1 MKVLLPPMHPMPP
14 SPLRPATTIPTTMRT
29 LPWILTAASFSAHA
43 HPGHGLGGAHWHAT
57 DAFGFIAGLAAVGAV
72 LWWRGRK

>member
-1 MKVLLPPMHPMPP
+1 
-14 SPLRPATTIPTTMRT
+14 MRI